1 MTNKV
6 FEEVGG
12 PHRGHAAG
20 DTDIE
25 KQASQLASDV
35 KYKVRKEMGDGSHM
49 SPAQV
54 TKAYLQKLASSPA
67 PSAVKVM
74 AKKKLM
80 GEDYYT
86 DLPELVE
93 RTISNVMYKVFVEG
107 ISEVEENIEIVDEEV
122 REKKYKV
129 RVTDKETGNSYV
141 TNATRSKIAE
151 LRANPNISSVE
162 MTGYGEPI
170 KSEKTKGKQTASVK
184 AGKGLDPVGKEDG
197 DIDNDGDRDKTDKY
211 LLNRRKVRGKAIET
225 QKEEFI
231 GEVKKTKEDKNK
243 VQETGVN
250 NYKSGAVKM
259 FPELKE
265 QSPSM
270 AGVSIPKT
278 EVDKAKASTPPVDA
292 NKRKQEQINDRVR
305 QQEIQ
310 ILQRKMSALR
320 SAPRGS
326 DPSITASYEPDGETI
341 EETDEFTIK
350 KIEARRKLFAKQ
362 NKKVETK
369 SASKNSL
376 SYLPQVQKSHYEPE
390 GDQLDEK
397 ITAKTDMGTAIKDFY
412 ASKSPQLAGRTKEQR
427 RQAAIAA
434 VLTARRGGKKL
445 GEECD
450 CDEEPKLKKSEGSAE
465 DPREIPTKVNLVKN
479 KLRAM
484 GLKMSYE
491 PEGEIVD
498 EAIAGLRPASERTK
512 NAITP
517 AQRKKQEQE
526 RKRKEE
532 LAHKANLALAGM
544 KNTAKPGAVTKSET
558 KSSAPEANRKLKAGK
573 KVDTLAVKANKVISS
588 SYELEGEVID
598 ELRRSEKEG
607 KGSPDTSREFIS
619 RAQRKERGPRGA
631 VFQYSG
637 NKEFGSNRNER
648 GKKKNEPGSQH
659 QRLNP
664 LEKKGRQLERGSAA
678 ARQRWHSAR
687 D

>member
-54 TKAYLQKLASSPA
+54 TKAYVQKLASSPA

-93 RTISNVMYKVFVEG
+93 RTISNVMHRVFVEG
-107 ISEVEENIEIVDEEV
+107 ISEVEENIEVVDEEV
-122 REKKYKV
+122 GEKKYKV

-141 TNATRSKIAE
+141 TNATRAKIAE

-162 MTGYGEPI
+162 MTGYGKPI
-170 KSEKTKGKQTASVK
+170 ESERTKGKQTASVK
-184 AGKGLDPVGKEDG
+184 AGKGLDPVGKEDR
-197 DIDNDGDRDKTDKY
+197 DIDNDGDHDKTDKY
-211 LLNRRKVRGKAIET
+211 LLNRRKVRGKAIGT

-231 GEVKKTKEDKNK
+231 GEVKKQKKNTNK
-243 VQETGVN
+243 VQETDVN
-250 NYKSGAVKM
+250 NYKSGAIQM
-259 FPELKE
+259 FPDLKE

-270 AGVSIPKT
+270 TGVSIPKT
-278 EVDKAKASTPPVDA
+278 EVDKAKASTSPVDP
-292 NKRKQEQINDRVR
+292 NKRKQDQINDRVR

-310 ILQRKMSALR
+310 ILQRKMNALR

-326 DPSITASYEPDGETI
+326 DPSITASYEP
-341 EETDEFTIK
+341 
-350 KIEARRKLFAKQ
+350 
-362 NKKVETK
+362 
-369 SASKNSL
+369 
-376 SYLPQVQKSHYEPE
+376 E
-390 GDQLDEK
+390 GDSLDEK

-450 CDEEPKLKKSEGSAE
+450 CDEEPKLKKSEDSAE

-491 PEGEIVD
+491 PEGEMVD
-498 EAIAGLRPASERTK
+498 EGRGEFRSLGRADRNDGRNRYMGSA
-512 NAITP
+512 TP
-517 AQRKKQEQE
+517 EQE
-526 RKRKEE
+526 ADEKR
-532 LAHKANLALAGM
+532 
-544 KNTAKPGAVTKSET
+544 
-558 KSSAPEANRKLKAGK
+558 
-573 KVDTLAVKANKVISS
+573 
-588 SYELEGEVID
+588 
-598 ELRRSEKEG
+598 
-607 KGSPDTSREFIS
+607 
-619 RAQRKERGPRGA
+619 RGDA
-631 VFQYSG
+631 
-637 NKEFGSNRNER
+637 
-648 GKKKNEPGSQH
+648 
-659 QRLNP
+659 
-664 LEKKGRQLERGSAA
+664 AA
-678 ARQRWHSAR
+678 ARAVAQLRRRRAAEEAR
-687 D
+687 KQGK